1 MENNEPQLNVRKSLK
16 SDLVKKPP
24 TSNVPARKTLMH
36 TMNEQNGFKIEN
48 VGFQN
53 SMFSLV
59 NVEEHLARLGRLH
72 LILEHLILIQSQLK
86 LDQVYTTFLEDLR
99 KPLIPFHILKEM
111 RVDTREI
118 PVSNHKI
125 LARIEK

>member
-16 SDLVKKPP
+16 SDLVMNTP

-36 TMNEQNGFKIEN
+36 TMNEHSGFKIEN

-86 LDQVYTTFLEDLR
+86 LDQGNFSQ
-99 KPLIPFHILKEM
+99 K
-111 RVDTREI
+111 
-118 PVSNHKI
+118 KI
-125 LARIEK
+125 K

>member
-16 SDLVKKPP
+16 SDLAMNTP

-36 TMNEQNGFKIEN
+36 TMNEQNRLKIEN

-53 SMFSLV
+53 SMFSLA

-86 LDQVYTTFLEDLR
+86 LDQGNSFERNIFFDL
-99 KPLIPFHILKEM
+99 KFNILLLLQCIQHSSK
-111 RVDTREI
+111 I
-118 PVSNHKI
+118 YGNH
-125 LARIEK
+125 

>member
-16 SDLVKKPP
+16 SDLVKNMP

-36 TMNEQNGFKIEN
+36 TMHEQNSLKIEN

-53 SMFSLV
+53 SMFSLA

-86 LDQVYTTFLEDLR
+86 LDQGNLTLNEIY
-99 KPLIPFHILKEM
+99 FHILKFS
-111 RVDTREI
+111 I
-118 PVSNHKI
+118 I
-125 LARIEK
+125 